1 VSSYCTARRIRLARR
16 RAGKICVILHCLC
29 LVRIFSFSSSLEGKT
44 GGILSR
50 WICSAIS
57 RLSKLHR
64 ALAQPARYCV
74 SRIEV
79 QKARK
84 RVNPTMLRALVLHSR
99 RPNVTSD
106 FWSNPPVVA
115 SASSCGEQPPTAALA
130 PVDATAYERSRRVDV
145 QSFGSGGCRAAP
157 TRKAEHSAPI
167 LNYFP
172 SYTTVVSSADCRRRR
187 WWYAPSPCSAEI
199 SASKH
204 VHRVQ
209 HPVLHC
215 ARLTAESAI
224 HYKHCG

>member
-1 VSSYCTARRIRLARR
+1 
-16 RAGKICVILHCLC
+16 
-29 LVRIFSFSSSLEGKT
+29 
-44 GGILSR
+44 
-50 WICSAIS
+50 
-57 RLSKLHR
+57 
-64 ALAQPARYCV
+64 V
-74 SRIEV
+74 SRAHIFLQFFPREQSLRHTFKV
-79 QKARK
+79 DLLSYFTPLQATSRACTGSPLLFFKNRGSKARK
-84 RVNPTMLRALVLHSR
+84 RVNPTLSRALVLRSR

-115 SASSCGEQPPTAALA
+115 SASSCDEQPPTAALA

-145 QSFGSGGCRAAP
+145 QLFGSGGCRAAP
-157 TRKAEHSAPI
+157 ARKAEHSAPN

-187 WWYAPSPCSAEI
+187 RWYAPSLCSAEI

-215 ARLTAESAI
+215 ARRTAESAI